1 MKERRKGVILRYYKG
16 FCLFV
21 FILKRYWKSGNILT
35 YLKKKGVLFSEINI
49 LFGGS
54 LISFQILIRY

>member
-1 MKERRKGVILRYYKG
+1 MKKRRKGVILRYYEG

-21 FILKRYWKSGNILT
+21 FILKRYWKSGNIF
-35 YLKKKGVLFSEINI
+35 KKKGVLFSEINI